1 MGGTLTI
8 GYDLL
13 GWQFR
18 AAFYPVDQRY
28 PRSGPLAIY
37 CLQLDFILA
46 TPVLHLFSIQ
56 FIFQVYFDLLAFS
69 APKCALSA
77 QNIFHFGP

>member
-13 GWQFR
+13 DRQFR
-18 AAFYPVDQRY
+18 AAIYPVDQRY

-37 CLQLDFILA
+37 CLQLDLILHA
-46 TPVLHLFSIQ
+46 CSSPVFDPIHFSSLF
-56 FIFQVYFDLLAFS
+56 
-69 APKCALSA
+69 
-77 QNIFHFGP
+77 